1 MTLLSCTFIYG
12 YQYDTVPP
20 LISSLIL
27 EKKIKQVDNNL
38 SGLTWDTST
47 NTLLAVT
54 NRPAQI
60 IQLDTRGN
68 VITLFPLPNIED
80 PESISLGWNN
90 NYLIAE
96 ERRRKITP
104 VTLSLADR
112 RYRIQSPTLE
122 LDVGDKKNDGLEG
135 VAFSK
140 SSGALF
146 VANERKPAV
155 IFKVEGFNIPRH
167 PLRIK
172 KIYSSSSDISGL
184 AWSESRQRLYVLSD
198 EAKSLIEMD
207 STGKIF
213 RASDL
218 NDFVQNIPQPE
229 GVAIEGNT
237 IYIVSEPN
245 YFYAFDMVAF

>member
-1 MTLLSCTFIYG
+1 MWLSNSCWDKDAPRCGKGSQLSDRNSVASGTIPHGAQITILNRLMKHEISLRKGYG
-12 YQYDTVPP
+12 R
-20 LISSLIL
+20 SSLYDAVVLHFYLWISVRYCSAAYQFAHFG
-27 EKKIKQVDNNL
+27 KKIKQVDNNL

-172 KIYSSSSDISGL
+172 NLLVFKRYL
-184 AWSESRQRLYVLSD
+184 R
-198 EAKSLIEMD
+198 
-207 STGKIF
+207 
-213 RASDL
+213 
-218 NDFVQNIPQPE
+218 
-229 GVAIEGNT
+229 
-237 IYIVSEPN
+237 VSME
-245 YFYAFDMVAF
+245 

>member
-12 YQYDTVPP
+12 YQYDTAPP

-60 IQLDTRGN
+60 IQLDTLGN
-68 VITLFPLPNIED
+68 VITLFPLLNIED
-80 PESISLGWNN
+80 PESISLGWDN

-104 VTLSLADR
+104 MILSLADR
-112 RYRIQSPTLE
+112 RYHIQSPTLE

-155 IFKVEGFNIPRH
+155 IFKVEGFNIPHH

-198 EAKSLIEMD
+198 EAKNLIEMD
-207 STGKIF
+207 SNGKVF

-245 YFYAFDMVAF
+245 YFYAFDMVTF